1 MKSDYDVIV
10 VGAGPGGTTACRYCA
25 RAGLKTLLIDKER
38 FPRYKVCGGCLSLKT
53 VRLLGLDLGP
63 VVENTVS
70 AVKFTYRS
78 RDPLLIDSED
88 PIGLMVMR
96 DRFDHFLVRKA
107 VEEGSEFLD
116 GERVLGAK
124 ELGNGTEVVLA
135 NGKRLSCHYLMGADG
150 AESVIAKSFP
160 FSLRKI
166 RGDEVGLQSE
176 VPYRSAVHFP
186 KEDLHRVHLDFGRI
200 PNGYGWVFP
209 KKDGLSIGVG
219 GAFRGGEKHIHQY
232 FRDFVQDLKL
242 IPGSKVEKAL
252 GHRLPVYYGA
262 GQKVSYKNVLLVGD
276 AGCMIDPLTGEG
288 IYNAIRSGMLAAEAV
303 LRSKEKGEPAG
314 ALYQN
319 AVQEEL
325 FAHLQWALHV
335 SRIIYRFPKLSYR
348 TLRQYPELGGLCMQ
362 MLGGQTTYPAF
373 VVKVKERIK
382 DLLKGKIGEKIRGTI
397 ANP

>member
-25 RAGLKTLLIDKER
+25 RAGLKTLLIDKDQ

-53 VRLLGLDLGP
+53 VRLLNLDLGP

-70 AVKFTYRS
+70 AVKFTYRA

-96 DRFDHFLVRKA
+96 DRFDEFLVREA
-107 VEEGSEFLD
+107 VKEGSEFLD
-116 GERVLGAK
+116 GDRVLEAR
-124 ELGNGTEVVLA
+124 ELGNGTEVVLTS
-135 NGKRLSCHYLMGADG
+135 GKRLSCQYLMGADG

-176 VPYRSAVHFP
+176 VPYSSAIHFK
-186 KEDLHRVHLDFGRI
+186 KEDLRRVHLDFGRI

-209 KKDGLSIGVG
+209 KKEGLSIGVG
-219 GAFRGGEKHIHQY
+219 GVFRGGEKHIHQY

-242 IPGSKVEKAL
+242 IPGSKVEKTL
-252 GHRLPVYYGA
+252 GHRLPVYDGA

-276 AGCMIDPLTGEG
+276 AGGMIDPLTGEG
-288 IYNAIRSGMLAAEAV
+288 IYYAIRSGMLAAEAV
-303 LRSKEKGEPAG
+303 LRSKEKGNPAG

-319 AVQEEL
+319 SVQEEL

-335 SRIIYRFPKLSYR
+335 SRIIYRFPRLSYR

-362 MLGGQTTYPAF
+362 MLGGQATYPAC
-373 VVKVKERIK
+373 VVKVRERIK
-382 DLLKGKIGEKIRGTI
+382 DLLKGKIGEKIRKAM

>member
-25 RAGLKTLLIDKER
+25 RAGLKTLLIDKDQ

-53 VRLLGLDLGP
+53 VRLLNLDLGP

-70 AVKFTYRS
+70 AVKFTYRA

-88 PIGLMVMR
+88 TIGLMVMR
-96 DRFDHFLVRKA
+96 DRFDEFLVREA
-107 VEEGSEFLD
+107 VKEGSEFLD
-116 GERVLGAK
+116 GDKVLEAR
-124 ELGNGTEVVLA
+124 ELGNGTEVVLTS
-135 NGKRLSCHYLMGADG
+135 GKRLSCQYLMGADG

-160 FSLRKI
+160 FSLRKT

-176 VPYRSAVHFP
+176 VPYSSAIHFK
-186 KEDLHRVHLDFGRI
+186 KEDLRRVHLDFGRI
-200 PNGYGWVFP
+200 PKGYGWVFP
-209 KKDGLSIGVG
+209 KKEGLSIGVG
-219 GAFRGGEKHIHQY
+219 GVFRGGEKNIHQY

-242 IPGSKVEKAL
+242 IPGSKVEKTL
-252 GHRLPVYYGA
+252 GHRLPVYDGA

-276 AGCMIDPLTGEG
+276 AGGMIDPLTGEG
-288 IYNAIRSGMLAAEAV
+288 IYYAIRSGMLAAEAV
-303 LRSKEKGEPAG
+303 LRSKEKGNPAG

-319 AVQEEL
+319 SVQEEL

-335 SRIIYRFPKLSYR
+335 SRIIYRFPRLSYR
-348 TLRQYPELGGLCMQ
+348 TLRQYPELGSLCMQ
-362 MLGGQTTYPAF
+362 MLGGKTTYPAF
-373 VVKVKERIK
+373 VVKVRERIK
-382 DLLKGKIGEKIRGTI
+382 DLLRGRFGERIRKAM

>member
-1 MKSDYDVIV
+1 MRSDYDVIV

-25 RAGLKTLLIDKER
+25 RAGLRTLLIDKDQ

-53 VRLLGLDLGP
+53 VRLLNLDLGP

-70 AVKFTYRS
+70 AVKFTYRA

-96 DRFDHFLVRKA
+96 DRFDEFLVREA
-107 VEEGSEFLD
+107 VKEGSEFLD
-116 GERVLGAK
+116 GDRVLEAR
-124 ELGNGTEVVLA
+124 ELGNGTEVVLTS
-135 NGKRLSCHYLMGADG
+135 GKRLSCQYLMGADG

-176 VPYRSAVHFP
+176 VPYSSAIYFK
-186 KEDLHRVHLDFGRI
+186 KEDLRRVHLDFGRI
-200 PNGYGWVFP
+200 PKGYGWVFP
-209 KKDGLSIGVG
+209 KKEGLSIGVG
-219 GAFRGGEKHIHQY
+219 GVFRGGEKNIHQY

-242 IPGSKVEKAL
+242 IPGRKVEKTL
-252 GHRLPVYYGA
+252 GHRLPVYDGA

-276 AGCMIDPLTGEG
+276 AGGMIDPLTGEG
-288 IYNAIRSGMLAAEAV
+288 IYYAIRSGMLAAEAV
-303 LRSKEKGEPAG
+303 LRSKEKGNLAG
-314 ALYQN
+314 ALYQTS
-319 AVQEEL
+319 VQGQIFL
-325 FAHLQWALHV
+325 HLQWALHV
-335 SRIIYRFPKLSYR
+335 SRIIYRFPRLSYR

-362 MLGGQTTYPAF
+362 MLGGQATYPAF
-373 VVKVKERIK
+373 VVKVRERIK
-382 DLLKGKIGEKIRGTI
+382 DLLKGKIGEKIRKAM

>member
-1 MKSDYDVIV
+1 MRSDYDVIV

-25 RAGLKTLLIDKER
+25 RAGLKTLLIDKDQ

-53 VRLLGLDLGP
+53 VRLLNLDLGP

-70 AVKFTYRS
+70 AVKFTYRA

-96 DRFDHFLVRKA
+96 DRFDDFLVREA
-107 VEEGSEFLD
+107 VKEGSEFLD
-116 GERVLGAK
+116 GDRVLEAR
-124 ELGNGTEVVLA
+124 ELGNGTEVVLTS
-135 NGKRLSCHYLMGADG
+135 GKRLSCQYLMGADG

-176 VPYRSAVHFP
+176 VPYSSAIYFK
-186 KEDLHRVHLDFGRI
+186 KEDLRRVHLDFGRI
-200 PNGYGWVFP
+200 PKGYGWVFP
-209 KKDGLSIGVG
+209 KKEGLSIGVG
-219 GAFRGGEKHIHQY
+219 GVFRGGEKNIHQY

-242 IPGSKVEKAL
+242 IPGRKVEKTL
-252 GHRLPVYYGA
+252 GHRLPVYDGA

-276 AGCMIDPLTGEG
+276 AGGMIDPLTGEG
-288 IYNAIRSGMLAAEAV
+288 IYYAIRSGMLAAEAV
-303 LRSKEKGEPAG
+303 LRSKEKGNLAG
-314 ALYQN
+314 AVYQSS
-319 AVQEEL
+319 VQEQIFL
-325 FAHLQWALHV
+325 HLQWALHV
-335 SRIIYRFPKLSYR
+335 SRIIYRFPRLSYR

-362 MLGGQTTYPAF
+362 MLGGQATYPAF
-373 VVKVKERIK
+373 VVKVRERIK
-382 DLLKGKIGEKIRGTI
+382 DLLKGKIGEKIRKAM

>member
-1 MKSDYDVIV
+1 MRSDYDVIV

-25 RAGLKTLLIDKER
+25 RAGLKTLLIDKDQ

-53 VRLLGLDLGP
+53 VRLLNLDLGP

-70 AVKFTYRS
+70 AVKFTYRA

-96 DRFDHFLVRKA
+96 DRFDAFLVREA
-107 VEEGSEFLD
+107 VKEGSEFLD
-116 GERVLGAK
+116 GDRVLEAR
-124 ELGNGTEVVLA
+124 ELGNGTEVVLTS
-135 NGKRLSCHYLMGADG
+135 GKRLSCQYLMGADG

-176 VPYRSAVHFP
+176 VPYSSAIFFK
-186 KEDLHRVHLDFGRI
+186 KEDLRRVHLDFGRI
-200 PNGYGWVFP
+200 PKGYGWVFP
-209 KKDGLSIGVG
+209 KKEGLSIGVG
-219 GAFRGGEKHIHQY
+219 GVFRGGEKNIHQY

-242 IPGSKVEKAL
+242 IPGRKVEKTL
-252 GHRLPVYYGA
+252 GHRLPVYDGA

-276 AGCMIDPLTGEG
+276 AGGMIDPLTGEG
-288 IYNAIRSGMLAAEAV
+288 IYYAIRSGMLAAEAV
-303 LRSKEKGEPAG
+303 LRSKKKGNLAG
-314 ALYQN
+314 ALYQTS
-319 AVQEEL
+319 VQEQIFL
-325 FAHLQWALHV
+325 HLQWALHV
-335 SRIIYRFPKLSYR
+335 SRIIYRFPRLSYR

-362 MLGGQTTYPAF
+362 MLGGQATYPAF
-373 VVKVKERIK
+373 VVKVRERIK
-382 DLLKGKIGEKIRGTI
+382 DLLKGKIGEKIRKAM